1 MACNGISIG
10 LFPQMQPL
18 LSARPPVQVCSCSVP
33 TLVRFPAPLHS
44 LITGNTSLSI
54 PGHAEILHNYL
65 GFRTKFEQKKICARL
80 REYACVLR
88 EYAPV
93 LRVLRGP
100 GNCENQKS
108 EPKKPFLLR
117 TAGSGYLI
125 TNSTP
130 VSEQRRRV
138 LWVRNLG
145 FYC

>member
-1 MACNGISIG
+1 M
-10 LFPQMQPL
+10 
-18 LSARPPVQVCSCSVP
+18 R
-33 TLVRFPAPLHS
+33 
-44 LITGNTSLSI
+44 
-54 PGHAEILHNYL
+54 
-65 GFRTKFEQKKICARL
+65 
-80 REYACVLR
+80 VLR

-108 EPKKPFLLR
+108 EQKKPFLLR